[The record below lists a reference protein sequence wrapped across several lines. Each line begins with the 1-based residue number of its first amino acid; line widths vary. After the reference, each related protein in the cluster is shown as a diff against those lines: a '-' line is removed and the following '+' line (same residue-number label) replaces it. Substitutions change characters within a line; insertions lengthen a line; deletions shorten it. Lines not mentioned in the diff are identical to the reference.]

1 MKFREFRNEDAEFCF
16 KTRSAAFI
24 EKFYNEIGPRIVSLC
39 VNAYMPN
46 DYIEFSRNMKMFIL
60 EDSGKKLGF
69 VTVKRIEK
77 EVAEIPLI
85 YLCLDSLGKGY
96 GRSSIEYI
104 EKWVKDNWKDVNRLF
119 VDTIIPDYNSDFY
132 KKMKYVEAGDSICM
146 FSGQKGRA
154 RRFEKFIK

>member
-24 EKFYNEIGPRIVSLC
+24 EKFYDEIGPQIASLC
-39 VNAYMPN
+39 VNAYMPD
-46 DYIEFSRNMKMFIL
+46 DYIEFSRNMQIFIL
-60 EDSGKKLGF
+60 EDSGGKLGF

-85 YLCLDSLGKGY
+85 YLSLDSLGKGY

-104 EKWVKDNWKDVNRLF
+104 EEWVKDNWKDVNRLF
-119 VDTIIPDYNSDFY
+119 VDTIIPNYNSGFY
-132 KKMKYVEAGDSICM
+132 KKMKYVEAGESVCV
-146 FSGQKGRA
+146 FSGQKVRA
-154 RRFEKFIK
+154 QRFEKLIK